1 MRSTGAIVLLIVVL
15 LVGFAGCSGC
25 STYNSLVQQDEQV
38 AGSWANV
45 ETQYQRR
52 ADLVPN
58 LVATVQG
65 AADFESETLQA
76 VTEARSRA
84 ASATVPPEALSDP
97 AALEQYQQ
105 AQTALGA
112 SLGSLISVVRE
123 DYPELGATEAFRD
136 LQNQLEGTENRIATA
151 LRDYNG
157 AVADLNGRIRTFPAN
172 LVAGFAGVDRRVP
185 FEAEAGAN
193 EAPDVSFD

>member
-1 MRSTGAIVLLIVVL
+1 MRSTGAIALLILVL

-38 AGSWANV
+38 QGAWADV
-45 ETQYQRR
+45 ENQYQRR

-65 AADFESETLQA
+65 AADFESETLQE

-84 ASATVPPEALSDP
+84 VNVQVSAEDLSDP
-97 AALEQYQQ
+97 AALQRYQD
-105 AQTALGA
+105 AQVALGA
-112 SLGSLISVVRE
+112 SMGSLINLVRE

-151 LRDYNG
+151 RRDYNG
-157 AVADLNGRIRTFPAN
+157 AVTALNGRIRTFPAS
-172 LVAGFAGVDRRVP
+172 LVAGFAGVDRRAQ
-185 FEAEAGAN
+185 FEAESGA
-193 EAPDVSFD
+193 EDAPDVSFE